1 MGWQPAGEKTTFRL
15 RISICV
21 AFVSICA
28 VLSGA
33 ESVRGQGLKH
43 EMEVVGHEA
52 EAEELDR
59 IAGFRVGEQ
68 VEKGSVVAVFV
79 KDRSATVASIE
90 DMVDITSTLLS
101 TGEARHGVYETPPR
115 GERSKK

>member
-52 EAEELDR
+52 EAEELDG
-59 IAGFRVGEQ
+59 IAGFRVSEQ
-68 VEKGSVVAVFV
+68 MEKGAIVRVFME
-79 KDRSATVASIE
+79 DCRATVAT
-90 DMVDITSTLLS
+90 V
-101 TGEARHGVYETPPR
+101 GHVVGVAGDLTAWDAGSHR
-115 GERSKK
+115 